1 MLYLNIA
8 LFAIAAIIGLI
19 ILKNWLTSANT
30 SRAVVYA
37 HGIFAAGGLVLL
49 FIYFMK
55 NNNQQ
60 DIKTSLI
67 LFAVAAVAGFYMFFQ
82 DLKGKFSPTWLAVTH
97 ALIGVAGFLVLLFF
111 VFG

>member
-19 ILKNWLTSANT
+19 ILKNWLTSATT

-82 DLKGKFSPTWLAVTH
+82 DLKGKFSPTWLAVIH
-97 ALIGVAGFLVLLFF
+97 GLVAVVGF
-111 VFG
+111 VFLLMAVI

>member
-19 ILKNWLTSANT
+19 ILKNWLTSATT
-30 SRAVVYA
+30 SRATVYA
-37 HGIFAAGGLVLL
+37 HGIFAAAGLVLL

-55 NNNQQ
+55 NAQQ
-60 DIKTSLI
+60 NIKTSLI

-82 DLKGKFSPTWLAVTH
+82 DLKGKFSPTWLAVIH
-97 ALIGVAGFLVLLFF
+97 GLVAVAGFVFLLMA
-111 VFG
+111 VI

>member
-8 LFAIAAIIGLI
+8 LFAIAAIIGVI
-19 ILKNWLTSANT
+19 ILKNWLTSATT
-30 SRAVVYA
+30 SRTVVYA
-37 HGIFAAGGLVLL
+37 HGIFAAAGLVIL

-55 NNNQQ
+55 NAQQ

-82 DLKGKFSPTWLAVTH
+82 DLRGKFSPTWMAVVH
-97 ALIGVAGFLVLLFF
+97 GLVAVAGFVFLLMA
-111 VFG
+111 VI